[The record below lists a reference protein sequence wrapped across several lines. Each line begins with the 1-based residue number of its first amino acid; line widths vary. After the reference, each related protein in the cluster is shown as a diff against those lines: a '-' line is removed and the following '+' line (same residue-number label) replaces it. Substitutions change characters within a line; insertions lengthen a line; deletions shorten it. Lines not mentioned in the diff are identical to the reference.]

1 MPDVIEEITEGL
13 SKPCF
18 RKILKILKIANE
30 ENADT
35 ICEYILVKQA
45 QINIINS
52 TSEGKIKVLVWLSN
66 YFENKKKLQ
75 DVTKEDILSDL
86 NSVKKPQGQDNGW
99 INCNNNKQMTFL
111 KFFQLGFDS
120 PRLPNSMMI
129 YSYQGLIEPTH

>member
-1 MPDVIEEITEGL
+1 MPDVIEQITEGL

-86 NSVKKPQGQDNGW
+86 NSVKKHKVKITDG
-99 INCNNNKQMTFL
+99 
-111 KFFQLGFDS
+111 
-120 PRLPNSMMI
+120 
-129 YSYQGLIEPTH
+129 

>member
-1 MPDVIEEITEGL
+1 M
-13 SKPCF
+13 
-18 RKILKILKIANE
+18 KIANE

-35 ICEYILVKQA
+35 ICEYVLIEQA

-86 NSVKKPQGQDNGW
+86 NSVKKHKVKITDG
-99 INCNNNKQMTFL
+99 
-111 KFFQLGFDS
+111 
-120 PRLPNSMMI
+120 
-129 YSYQGLIEPTH
+129 